1 MTVLWEYERRNK
13 FWFSFLRI
21 LDIFIPVLKLKGDSF
36 CPYIFCIMINSGVR
50 HDENLHNY
58 GQNLQ
63 GQKKHE
69 EAQKM

>member
-1 MTVLWEYERRNK
+1 MGIKEKLCFVLIKY
-13 FWFSFLRI
+13 SSA

-63 GQKKHE
+63 GQKKT
-69 EAQKM
+69 